1 MKCVYDNRQL
11 AHAPS
16 RFLVSGAW
24 QPCPEMPDRAE
35 IFSKTVDALAYP
47 VIAPPDSGR
56 AAIEA
61 VHSTRYFDFLEAI
74 HPRWRRMEDAS
85 EEAIPNVHPVSR
97 AGEAPGGY
105 PKSAVGQ
112 VGYHVYD
119 GSAPIGAKTFDSAYW
134 SAQTAIHATDLVLGG
149 EDRVYALCRP
159 PGHHASRELAGGF
172 CFFNNSA
179 IAAQKLRSVHGR
191 VAVLDVDVHHGNGTQ
206 QIFYSRSDVLTV
218 SIHAHP
224 ERFYPFFWG
233 YADET
238 GSGEGKGY
246 NLNLPMQRGSGD
258 ADFHE
263 TLAAALMRIRQFQPG
278 ALVVALGLD
287 AHESDPFKG
296 MALTT
301 AAFHEISKRISAL
314 NLPTVI
320 VQEGGYANPA
330 LGENL
335 QSFLTGAAG

>member
-1 MKCVYDNRQL
+1 MKCVYDARQT

-16 RFLVSGAW
+16 RFLVGGAW
-24 QPCPEMPDRAE
+24 QPCPEMPDRAD
-35 IFSKTVDALAYP
+35 IFEKTIRDLDYSVAEPSDY
-47 VIAPPDSGR
+47 GR
-56 AAIEA
+56 DPIET
-61 VHSTRYFDFLEAI
+61 VHSERFVSFLENI
-74 HPRWRRMEDAS
+74 HQRWQRIEGAS
-85 EEAIPNVHPVSR
+85 EEAIPNAHPVSR
-97 AGEAPGGY
+97 DGEAAGGY

-119 GSAPIGAKTFDSAYW
+119 GSAPIGEKTYESAYW
-134 SAQTAIHATDLVLGG
+134 SAQTAVHATDLVLGG
-149 EDRVYALCRP
+149 EPCAYALCRP

-179 IAAQKLRSVHGR
+179 IAAERLRQTHKK

-206 QIFYSRSDVLTV
+206 QVFYSRSDVLTV

-246 NLNLPMQRGSGD
+246 NFNLPLERGSGD
-258 ADFHE
+258 EIFFEA
-263 TLAAALMRIRQFQPG
+263 LSAALMRVQQFEPG
-278 ALVVALGLD
+278 ALVLALGLD

-296 MALTT
+296 LTLTT
-301 AAFHEISKRISAL
+301 DAFHSIAKRVAAL
-314 NLPTVI
+314 NLPTLI

-330 LGENL
+330 LGKNL
-335 QSFLTGAAG
+335 ESFLTGF

>member
-1 MKCVYDNRQL
+1 MKCVFDDRQT

-35 IFSKTVDALAYP
+35 IFHDKVREMNFP
-47 VIAPPDSGR
+47 VIAPPDAGR
-56 AAIEA
+56 DAIEA
-61 VHSTRYFDFLEAI
+61 VHSTRYVDFLASI
-74 HPRWRRMEDAS
+74 YPRWRRIDGS
-85 EEAIPNVHPVSR
+85 SDEAIPNVHPVSR
-97 AGEAPGGY
+97 DGEAPGGY

-119 GSAPIGAKTFDSAYW
+119 GSAPIGERTFESAYW
-134 SAQTAIHATDLVLGG
+134 SAQTAVHATDLVLGG
-149 EDRVYALCRP
+149 EPCAYALSRP

-179 IAAQKLRSVHGR
+179 IAAQMLRAEHKR
-191 VAVLDVDVHHGNGTQ
+191 VVILDVDVHHGNGTQ
-206 QIFYSRSDVLTV
+206 QIFYSRADVLTV

-238 GSGEGKGY
+238 GAGEGKGY
-246 NLNLPMQRGSGD
+246 NFNLPLERGRGD
-258 ADFHE
+258 AEFAE
-263 TLAAALMRIRQFQPG
+263 ALSAALMRIRQFEPG
-278 ALVVALGLD
+278 ALVLALGLD

-296 MALTT
+296 LALTT
-301 AAFHEISKRISAL
+301 AAFHTIAQRVAAL
-314 NLPTVI
+314 DLPTVI

-330 LGENL
+330 LGTNL
-335 QSFLTGAAG
+335 GSFLSGF

>member
-1 MKCVYDNRQL
+1 MKCVFDDRQT

-35 IFSKTVDALAYP
+35 IFAKTVRDLDYP
-47 VIAPPDSGR
+47 VIAPPDTGR
-56 AAIEA
+56 GAIEA
-61 VHSTRYFDFLEAI
+61 AHSDRYIDFLETI
-74 HPRWRRMEDAS
+74 HRRWQRIDGAA

-97 AGEAPGGY
+97 DGEAPGGY

-119 GSAPIGAKTFDSAYW
+119 GSAPIGANTFDSAYW
-134 SAQTAIHATDLVLGG
+134 SAQTAIHASDLVLGG
-149 EDRVYALCRP
+149 ESSAYALSRP

-179 IAAQKLRSVHGR
+179 IAAEKLRAAHKR
-191 VAVLDVDVHHGNGTQ
+191 VAILDVDVHHGNGTQ

-246 NLNLPMQRGSGD
+246 NFNLPLERGRGD
-258 ADFHE
+258 KDFLE
-263 TLAAALMRIRQFQPG
+263 ALSAALLRVRQFEPG
-278 ALVVALGLD
+278 ALVLALGLD

-296 MALTT
+296 LALSTG
-301 AAFHEISKRISAL
+301 AFHRVAQQVSAL
-314 NLPTVI
+314 DLPTVI

-335 QSFLTGAAG
+335 ASFLTGF